1 MALRMQL
8 QSQLTTFFFLS
19 PRKTSP
25 SLEFFCSPITFRIYS
40 LDTHAFNVL
49 THAYKQP
56 SSSLS
61 VCLSRS
67 SRPDLVRQSL
77 SFASLIFSLLCLA
90 FFSPAVVVRFVSP
103 HFFLPPKNATSELH
117 HVWRQKKRRKQMA
130 VLYVRIHKYVAFCSK
145 RGHKWQVFFFSP
157 GGKGDLVQNIL
168 PNGYKYPP
176 LSMTLHDIAANIRA
190 GIIRGS
196 FSASFLERSSIYVHA
211 Q

>member
-1 MALRMQL
+1 MRTFESTIRKHLMFSLIIVLNFRMNGL
-8 QSQLTTFFFLS
+8 MLTMRSCKTLLDNGFKDAAAVSAYDIFFFLS

-145 RGHKWQVFFFSP
+145 RGHK
-157 GGKGDLVQNIL
+157 
-168 PNGYKYPP
+168 
-176 LSMTLHDIAANIRA
+176 
-190 GIIRGS
+190 
-196 FSASFLERSSIYVHA
+196 
-211 Q
+211 